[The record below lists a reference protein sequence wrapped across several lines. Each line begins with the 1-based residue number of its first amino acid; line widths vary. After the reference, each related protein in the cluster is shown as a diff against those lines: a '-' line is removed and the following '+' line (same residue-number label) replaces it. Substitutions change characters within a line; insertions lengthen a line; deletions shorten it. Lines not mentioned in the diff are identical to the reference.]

1 MVSSVAER
9 TAAAPTP
16 QLKGETRSGRRF
28 PWFVYVGL
36 LPLFVLL
43 GLLAYYPAFSGVYH
57 SLFDWRPGFDS
68 SFVGLDNYRTMFA
81 DDLWWDS
88 FKNLGYIF
96 VVSVTVMW
104 VLPLLAA
111 ELVISLR
118 SERLQFLFRTVLIV
132 PLAFPG
138 VVTVLVWSFIFD
150 PNDGMLNRA
159 LGAIGLESLAHN
171 WVGDPATAL
180 PSLLVIGFPWVAGLP
195 FLVFLTALQN
205 IPKEVFEA
213 ASLDGCGRLRRV
225 FSIDLPLMA
234 AQMKL
239 LFFLATISVLQFGFA
254 AYLVTG
260 GGPDNATQ
268 VPVLRMISVA
278 FQGSD
283 WGYAATL
290 STTLFV
296 ITALLSGALTLIRRK
311 ENSDVRAL

>member
-1 MVSSVAER
+1 MVSPVAER
-9 TAAAPTP
+9 PAAAPTP
-16 QLKGETRSGRRF
+16 KSKRAAPPKRHF

-36 LPLFVLL
+36 LPLFALL

-57 SLFDWRPGFDS
+57 SFFDWRPGFDS
-68 SFVGLDNYRTMFA
+68 PFVGLDNYREMLA

-104 VLPLLAA
+104 FFPLLAA

-118 SERLQFLFRTVLIV
+118 SERLQFAFRTILIV

-150 PNDGMLNRA
+150 PNDGMLNQA
-159 LGAIGLESLAHN
+159 LDAVGLGSLAHN

-180 PSLLVIGFPWVAGLP
+180 AALLVIGFPWVASLP

-213 ASLDGCGRLRRV
+213 AALDGCGRWRRV
-225 FSIDLPLMA
+225 ISIDLPLMA

-268 VPVLRMISVA
+268 VPVLRMISIA

-296 ITALLSGALTLIRRK
+296 ITALLSGVLTLIRRK

>member
-1 MVSSVAER
+1 MVSPVAER
-9 TAAAPTP
+9 AGAVPTP
-16 QLKGETRSGRRF
+16 QLKGEVRRGRRF

-57 SLFDWRPGFDS
+57 SFFDWRPGFDS
-68 SFVGLDNYRTMFA
+68 PFVGLDNYRTMFA

-104 VLPLLAA
+104 LLPLLAA

-118 SERLQFLFRTVLIV
+118 SERLQFFFRTVLIV

-150 PNDGMLNRA
+150 PNDGMLNQA
-159 LGAIGLESLAHN
+159 LNAIGLDSLAHN

-180 PSLLVIGFPWVAGLP
+180 PSLLVIGFPWVASLP

-205 IPKEVFEA
+205 IPKEVLEA

-225 FSIDLPLMA
+225 VSIDLPLMA

-268 VPVLRMISVA
+268 VPVLRMIGVA
-278 FQGSD
+278 FEGSD

-296 ITALLSGALTLIRRK
+296 ITALLSGVLMLVRRK
-311 ENSDVRAL
+311 GNSDVRAL

>member
-1 MVSSVAER
+1 MASPVTER
-9 TAAAPTP
+9 TVIAPAPRATGAT
-16 QLKGETRSGRRF
+16 KRRRF
-28 PWFVYVGL
+28 PWFVYLGL
-36 LPLFVLL
+36 LPTFALL
-43 GLLAYYPAFSGVYH
+43 GVLAYYPAVSGVYH
-57 SLFDWRPGFDS
+57 SFFDWRPGFDS
-68 SFVGLDNYRTMFA
+68 PFVGFDNYRTMFA

-118 SERLQFLFRTVLIV
+118 SERLQFVFRTLLIA

-138 VVTVLVWSFIFD
+138 VVTVLVWSFVFD
-150 PNDGMLNRA
+150 PNDGMLNQG
-159 LGAIGLESLAHN
+159 LSAIGLGSLAHN
-171 WVGDPATAL
+171 WVGDPSTAL
-180 PSLLVIGFPWVAGLP
+180 ASLLLIGFPWVASLP

-205 IPKEVFEA
+205 IPKEVYEA

-225 FSIDLPLMA
+225 LTIDLPLMA
-234 AQMKL
+234 SQIKL

-268 VPVLRMISVA
+268 VPVLRMLGVA
-278 FQGSD
+278 FEGSD

-296 ITALLSGALTLIRRK
+296 ITALFSGVLVLIRKK
-311 ENSDVRAL
+311 ENSDARAL